1 MLSRAFTTRRNKK
14 PEMQIST
21 PSFLGR
27 AASQRIGRSVSRAQI
42 SSPVALLST
51 SNVLL
56 NNAQSIM
63 GTAPIEYVNASSASS
78 ISSGSAED
86 SGASTS
92 NGSIHST
99 ETGTDAS
106 SIDESPIEPK
116 HNHLSCYFNPGVDT
130 QSIAPSL
137 SPRSSKRQLLDTPS
151 IPQRASS
158 HSKKAHEGLHR
169 KNSIKRMLSP
179 PPARNPARSSTD
191 LISATTTSFV
201 EAPTDSPFGREL
213 AQLDAVAEEFGQV
226 VNNAEV
232 DADEVAMKSFDLAA
246 FGASDYLFEIQS
258 LIHEMLEESEPIP
271 AFGGWI

>member
-1 MLSRAFTTRRNKK
+1 MLARAFTTRRNKK
-14 PEMQIST
+14 PEMQITT

-56 NNAQSIM
+56 NNAQSIV

-99 ETGTDAS
+99 ETATDAS
-106 SIDESPIEPK
+106 SSDESPIEPK
-116 HNHLSCYFNPGVDT
+116 HNHLSCYFNPAVDT
-130 QSIAPSL
+130 TSPSL
-137 SPRSSKRQLLDTPS
+137 SPRSSKRNSLDAPS

-169 KNSIKRMLSP
+169 KNSVKRMLSP
-179 PPARNPARSSTD
+179 PPARNPARSSSD
-191 LISATTTSFV
+191 LVSASTTSFV

-232 DADEVAMKSFDLAA
+232 DADEVAMKSFDLAH

-258 LIHEMLEESEPIP
+258 LIHDMLEDSETIP